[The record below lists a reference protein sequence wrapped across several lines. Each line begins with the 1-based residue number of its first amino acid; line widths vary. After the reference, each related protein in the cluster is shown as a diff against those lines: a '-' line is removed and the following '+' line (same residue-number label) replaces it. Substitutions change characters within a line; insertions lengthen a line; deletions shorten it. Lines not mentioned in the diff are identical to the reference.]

1 MNGAFG
7 KSQTGTHHETSGLCH
22 ASDMQQIT
30 VVGNGVAGWAC
41 AKRLGE
47 QGVAVTLI
55 GPGLPHDRPPLS
67 KRALTSGRIPW
78 STSSDGLAE
87 LGITHIDGTVTD
99 VDFEARQLTVTTP
112 DGVQTL
118 EFGPLVWATGFRF
131 PRPPVPGLDG
141 DGVFQNHE
149 AIIAAYLFERLTST
163 PAQRVVVIGAGLI
176 GTESAASVSSIGHS
190 GTVLDILLRPLTR
203 RPPAH

>member
-1 MNGAFG
+1 
-7 KSQTGTHHETSGLCH
+7 
-22 ASDMQQIT
+22 MQQIT

-47 QGVAVTLI
+47 QGVPVTLV

-87 LGITHIDGTVTD
+87 LGIAHVDGMVTD
-99 VDFEARQLTVTTP
+99 VDFDTRQLTVAT
-112 DGVQTL
+112 DGGVRTL
-118 EFGPLVWATGFRF
+118 GFGPLVWATGFRF

-141 DGVFQNHE
+141 ERVHQNHE
-149 AIIAAYLFERLTST
+149 SIGTAKLHERLTSV
-163 PAQRVVVIGAGLI
+163 AGQRVVVIGAGLI
-176 GTESAASVSSIGHS
+176 GTESAASVAGMGH
-190 GTVLDILLRPLTR
+190 TVT
-203 RPPAH
+203 